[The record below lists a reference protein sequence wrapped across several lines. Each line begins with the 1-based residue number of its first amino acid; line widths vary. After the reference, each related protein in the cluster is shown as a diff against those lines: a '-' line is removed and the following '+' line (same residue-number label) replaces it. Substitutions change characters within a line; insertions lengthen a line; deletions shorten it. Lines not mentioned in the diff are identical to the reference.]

1 MKKILI
7 VVGAIIVVLILIVVI
22 APLFISADALK
33 GQILARV
40 HDATGRDLQ
49 IGGPLSVGFFPNV
62 KVEATQVSL
71 ANAPDAQSPTMA
83 KLKRLDLV
91 VRLIPLLSGRVEVE
105 RLVLVD
111 PSIDLEIDPQG
122 RPSWSFAESGAALPA
137 ATPGGVPPKNPSM
150 MGLAALSR
158 LQVKDVSIENGD
170 IVLLDR
176 RTNQHYE
183 LQQVALTVSAPNL
196 NSPATIDGSAMWRGQ
211 QVTISVKLDSAGAL
225 MQAGGKTNVAA
236 SVTAQPVTLKVTGSV
251 ANDNAALAFDGNV
264 ELAAPSVRDLV
275 AWLGLGIALPKHGF
289 GALAVSGAV
298 HAENGVAKFA
308 NGNFALDTIKAT
320 GALSLDATGAKPSL
334 TGALATGMLDFNPY
348 LAPPVPGWSAD
359 TFDTA
364 MLRQVD
370 ADLSVDAQG
379 VKFRKLQIGK
389 SAGTVHL
396 KDGKLAL
403 NVSDVSMYRGDA
415 KGTVNLDATGQ
426 VAAVTLNGTVSGVD
440 IGALL
445 RDAGGGG
452 GIGGSGTFTL
462 SGTARGNSERALI
475 STLSGRAS
483 FRSRERLARRRRS
496 RRDAEEQHR
505 VVHERWR
512 RHHRRARQ
520 RQLHHPER
528 RHEQQ
533 RSRGQHRF
541 DGRDRQGHGQPT
553 VAHAR
558 LPHRAEADRRHRH
571 RAGDRQRS
579 VGPYQLRARR
589 RRHRQGHYRRAGESD
604 RRRRRRRRQDRTRP
618 RRGRRRRAQGPVREL
633 TQVPIEFCRPRENRD
648 SGQPHV
654 VCPGFPLSRE

>member
-71 ANAPDAQSPTMA
+71 ANAPGAQSPTMA

-122 RPSWSFAESGAALPA
+122 RPSWSFAELGAALPA

-196 NSPATIDGSAMWRGQ
+196 DSPATIDGSAMWRGQ
-211 QVTISVKLDSAGAL
+211 KVTISVKLDSTGAL

-264 ELAAPSVRDLV
+264 DLAAPSVRDLV
-275 AWLGLGIALPKHGF
+275 AWLGLSITLPKHGF

-320 GALSLDATGAKPSL
+320 GALSLDATGAKPNL

-462 SGTARGNSERALI
+462 SGTARGNSERDLI
-475 STLSGRAS
+475 STLSGKAS
-483 FRSRERLARRRRS
+483 FRIANGSLGGVDLGGMLKNSTASFKNGGGATAIERASGSYTIRNGVMSNSDLVVSAGSIDATGKGTVNLPSRTLDYRIEPKLIAGIVTVPVIVS
-496 RRDAEEQHR
+496 GPWDHISFEPDVAGIAKGIIGAP
-505 VVHERWR
+505 VKVIGG
-512 RHHRRARQ
+512 AGKI
-520 RQLHHPER
+520 
-528 RHEQQ
+528 
-533 RSRGQHRF
+533 GQ
-541 DGRDRQGHGQPT
+541 GLGEG
-553 VAHAR
+553 
-558 LPHRAEADRRHRH
+558 
-571 RAGDRQRS
+571 
-579 VGPYQLRARR
+579 VGGALK
-589 RRHRQGHYRRAGESD
+589 GLFG
-604 RRRRRRRRQDRTRP
+604 
-618 RRGRRRRAQGPVREL
+618 
-633 TQVPIEFCRPRENRD
+633 N
-648 SGQPHV
+648 
-654 VCPGFPLSRE
+654 